1 MDFESLPSR
10 KIAPSRKLPT
20 GNSFCKLYDYFP
32 KKTHNGILKYNL
44 LRKPFLIEL
53 FKNF

>member
-10 KIAPSRKLPT
+10 KIALSRKLPT
-20 GNSFCKLYDYFP
+20 GNSFCKLYEYFP
-32 KKTHNGILKYNL
+32 KETYNGVLKYNL
-44 LRKPFLIEL
+44 PRKPFLKGL